1 MSEVANGATAQ
12 PSHAARA
19 AEILG
24 EARLALHT
32 QTDRMFAALMG
43 LQWLA
48 GIAAAVWLSP
58 RTWIGATSQTHLH
71 VWAAIFL
78 GGAISAVPIA
88 LALLRPG
95 SPFTRHVIA
104 AGQMLTSALLIH
116 LSGGRIETHFHV
128 FGSLAFLA
136 FYRDW
141 KVLTTASAV
150 IATDHILRG
159 IYWPQSVYG
168 VLTASPWRAFE
179 HAGWVV
185 FEDVVLFVAVRQGL
199 RIMRETAD
207 QRAQL
212 ESSHHVVELQVEE
225 RTRDLR
231 YSEERFRLLSAS
243 SPAGVFEMDAQGGCT
258 YANRRWE
265 EISGLSFEQSQG
277 QGWIQAVHPE
287 DRNAMYAAW
296 SAAALDGQPFER
308 TFRLRTSGGERW
320 VSYHAAPRLDGQR
333 ARLGY
338 VSSIEDITQ
347 QKQAEAELIRAREA
361 ALEAARLKSEFLA
374 NMSHEIRTP
383 LNGVIGMTEL
393 VLETELTEE
402 QREYLSIAQ
411 TSGDLLLAV
420 INDILDFSKIEAG
433 RMDLDVIDFSLRGC
447 VDTTLKT
454 MALRAEEKG
463 LELIADIGPD
473 VPDALTG
480 DPTRL
485 RQVLSNLVSNAVK
498 FTEQGEVVVAVRAGE
513 EHGGRVRVD
522 FSVTDTGIGIA
533 TEKVETIFEAFR
545 QADSSTTRK
554 YGGTGL
560 GLAISKRLTE
570 LMGGGISVERRPQGG
585 SVFRFT
591 VDMGVQQEPAVP
603 ERGPSVPLAGLDV
616 LVVDDNATNRRI
628 FGEVLV
634 GWGMRV
640 EQAESAR
647 AALALLERRPPTR
660 PFALT
665 IVDCNMP
672 ETDGFELVERVR
684 ERAPKSAGTIVML
697 TSGGQP
703 GDAARCRQI
712 GISAYLSKPI
722 SMGLLREVIERAL
735 AEAGRKLEA
744 ATPSGSHSRPSSLIT
759 RHSLAEARR
768 SLHVLLA
775 EDNAVN
781 QVLASSLLRKHGHRV
796 SIANHGLEALELL
809 ERDRFDLVLMD
820 VHMPRMGGHEAS
832 RRIREREAASGGRLP
847 IVALTAQAMKGD
859 REKCFEAGM
868 DAYVSKPL
876 KSAELFAAID
886 DALRRSA
893 PATPRATATEDE
905 DGGEEMR
912 KAA

>member
-1 MSEVANGATAQ
+1 MSEIANMATTESA
-12 PSHAARA
+12 HDARA

-24 EARLALHT
+24 DARLALHA

-48 GIAAAVWLSP
+48 GIAAALWLSP

-71 VWAAIFL
+71 VWAAIVL

-95 SPFTRHVIA
+95 RTLTRHVIA

-141 KVLTTASAV
+141 KVLATASAV
-150 IATDHILRG
+150 IATDHVLRG

-168 VLTASPWRAFE
+168 VLTASPWRALE

-185 FEDVVLFVAVRQGL
+185 FEDVVLFVAVRQGQ
-199 RIMRETAD
+199 RIMHETAD
-207 QRAQL
+207 HRARL
-212 ESSHHVVELQVEE
+212 ESSHHLVELQVQE

-231 YSEERFRLLSAS
+231 HSEERFRLLSAS
-243 SPAGVFEMDAQGGCT
+243 SPVGVFEMDAQGGCT
-258 YANRRWE
+258 YANQRWE
-265 EISGLSFEQSQG
+265 EISGLSAEQSQG

-287 DRNAMYAAW
+287 DRDRMYAAW
-296 SAAALDGQPFER
+296 STAVLGGQPFER
-308 TFRLRTSGGERW
+308 TFRLGRSDGERW
-320 VSYHAAPRLDGQR
+320 VSYHAAPRLDAQR

-338 VSSIEDITQ
+338 VSSIEDITK

-361 ALEAARLKSEFLA
+361 ALEGARLKSEFLA

-393 VLETELTEE
+393 VLETELTDE
-402 QREYLSIAQ
+402 QREYLVIAQ

-433 RMDLDVIDFSLRGC
+433 RMDLDLIDFSLRSC

-463 LELIADIGPD
+463 LELIADVGLD
-473 VPDALTG
+473 VPDTLVG

-485 RQVLSNLVSNAVK
+485 RQVLSNLISNAIK
-498 FTEQGEVVVAVRAGE
+498 FTERGEIVVGVQAGADVNS
-513 EHGGRVRVD
+513 RVRLD
-522 FSVTDTGIGIA
+522 FSVSDTGIGIA
-533 TEKVETIFEAFR
+533 AEKVEAIFEAFR

-560 GLAISKRLTE
+560 GLAISRRLTE
-570 LMGGGISVERRPQGG
+570 LMGGSISVENRPEGG
-585 SVFRFT
+585 SVFRFS
-591 VDMGVQQEPAVP
+591 VEVGLQQHARQEEPRAQV
-603 ERGPSVPLAGLDV
+603 ELAGLDV

-628 FGEVLV
+628 FGDVLN

-640 EQAESAR
+640 QMADSA
-647 AALALLERRPPTR
+647 ASALAVLERRDGAS

-672 ETDGFELVERVR
+672 ESDGFELVERVR
-684 ERAPKSAGTIVML
+684 ALRTPASGTIVML

-735 AEAGRKLEA
+735 ASAPG
-744 ATPSGSHSRPSSLIT
+744 ATRVASPSDVTRPSALIT
-759 RHSLAEARR
+759 RHLLAESRR
-768 SLHVLLA
+768 SLHILLA
-775 EDNAVN
+775 EDNSVN
-781 QVLASSLLRKHGHRV
+781 QVLASSMVRKHGHRIA
-796 SIANHGLEALELL
+796 IANHGVEALEMLAR
-809 ERDRFDLVLMD
+809 EPFDLVLMD
-820 VHMPRMGGHEAS
+820 VHMPRMGGLETT
-832 RRIREREAASGGRLP
+832 RRIRDLEAGTGDHLP
-847 IVALTAQAMKGD
+847 IIALTAQAMKGD
-859 REKCFEAGM
+859 REKCLEAGM
-868 DAYVSKPL
+868 DGYVSKPL
-876 KSAELFAAID
+876 RVAELFAAIQNVMG
-886 DALRRSA
+886 
-893 PATPRATATEDE
+893 PRLSRTGGVAAEDE
-905 DGGEEMR
+905 PRRD
-912 KAA
+912 AA